1 MPGSDRKRQTKDQT
15 MTTIGKEP
23 VLSAEERL
31 AALAH
36 VYLELRL
43 PLETAFLAARADLEH
58 LDAPEVVAEAA

>member
-1 MPGSDRKRQTKDQT
+1 M
-15 MTTIGKEP
+15 
-23 VLSAEERL
+23 LSAEEKL

-43 PLETAFLAARADLEH
+43 PLEVALLAAHADLEH

>member
-1 MPGSDRKRQTKDQT
+1 

-43 PLETAFLAARADLEH
+43 PLEVALLAARADLEH